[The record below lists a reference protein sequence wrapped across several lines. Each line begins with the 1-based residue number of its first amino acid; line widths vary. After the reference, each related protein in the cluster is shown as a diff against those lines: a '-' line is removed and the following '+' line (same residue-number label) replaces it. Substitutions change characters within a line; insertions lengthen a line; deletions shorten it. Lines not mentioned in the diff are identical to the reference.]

1 MKKQL
6 ANIAITGIT
15 VTGVLLAANKLID
28 MFSTMNDSLSTETG
42 KFFKWE
48 YGNIYYTKTGKG
60 KPLLLI
66 HDLTVCSSA
75 YEWNRVVRKLSRS
88 YTVYTLDLLGCGRSE
103 KPNITYTNSLY
114 VQLVNDF
121 IRKVIGARANV
132 VATGLSFSFVV
143 MACQM
148 YPEYFEKIIGVS
160 PCDIYDLTRKPGKRR
175 NALKYI
181 LESPVIGTF
190 LFNMDTSYKH
200 IAGKASRDCYFKK
213 HLISDDMIRSC
224 YKAAKN
230 GHGQG
235 KYLMASIRSR
245 YTNTNIIPAVEKI
258 NNSIFLIGG
267 REHPFIND
275 IIDEYKA
282 HNPAIEDAYISN
294 TNQLPQMESPDKF
307 VKLIRIIL

>member
-1 MKKQL
+1 MKKRL

-15 VTGVLLAANKLID
+15 ITGVLITANKVID
-28 MFSTMNDSLSTETG
+28 MLSTMNDSLPTEMG

-75 YEWNRVVRKLSRS
+75 YEWNRVVRRLSHY
-88 YTVYTLDLLGCGRSE
+88 YTVYTLDLLGCGRSD
-103 KPNITYTNSLY
+103 KPNLTYTNALY

-121 IRKVIGARANV
+121 IRKVIGSRSNV

-148 YPEYFEKIIGVS
+148 NPEYFGKIIGVS
-160 PCDIYDLTRKPGKRR
+160 PCDIYDLTKKPGKSR

-190 LFNMDTSYKH
+190 LYNMDTSRKH
-200 IAGKASRDCYFKK
+200 IAGKTSRDFYFKK
-213 HLISDDMIRSC
+213 YLVSDEMIRSS

-235 KYLMASIRSR
+235 KYLMASIKSR
-245 YTNTNIIPAVEKI
+245 YTNTNIIPAIEKI
-258 NNSIFLIGG
+258 NHSIFLIGG

-307 VKLIRIIL
+307 VKLLKIIL